1 MPGWNHDCP
10 MLDISEEK
18 HAMNRFIKRRAKT
31 GPGAVLLIAA
41 MATSCAC
48 AQGFPSRPVKIVAP
62 FPPGGA
68 VDAVSRLL
76 AIQLREPFGQPVLVE
91 NIIGATGQIGVE
103 HVARAQPDGHT
114 AVLAASAAIVINPH
128 LSKLSYDPLKDLV
141 PITNATTSPSALAV
155 HASVPAKTLLEF
167 IDYVKARPGK
177 VSYAV
182 SGIGSQLHLAGELL
196 KQRTGI
202 DMLAVPYKGTAPST
216 MAVVANEVPATIS
229 DLTTLRS
236 HHLAGKIRI
245 LAVVDAKRTEAA
257 PDIPTVAEAGVP
269 GFVASGWLGLF
280 TTAGTPPEVVAR
292 WNKEVVAILR
302 KPDIQKTLLGMGVE
316 ADPNP
321 TPEAAAAFVRTEY
334 AKWGAAIKAS
344 NIKLD
349 GGAQ

>member
-1 MPGWNHDCP
+1 MNT
-10 MLDISEEK
+10 LLRR
-18 HAMNRFIKRRAKT
+18 HANFSAAIALT
-31 GPGAVLLIAA
+31 IAA
-41 MATSCAC
+41 AGFGCAN
-48 AQGFPSRPVKIVAP
+48 AQPFPNRPVKIVAP

-76 AIQLREPFGQPVLVE
+76 AIQLREPFGQNVLVE

-128 LSKLSYDPLKDLV
+128 LAKLSYDSLKDLV
-141 PITNATTSPSALAV
+141 AITNATTSPSALAV
-155 HASVPAKTLLEF
+155 HASVPAKTLMEF

-182 SGIGSQLHLAGELL
+182 SGIGSQLHLAGEIL

-229 DLTTLRS
+229 DLTTLRP

-245 LAVVDAKRTEAA
+245 LAVVDARRTAAA

-292 WNKEVVAILR
+292 WNKEVVSILR

-321 TPEAAAAFVRTEY
+321 TPEAAATFVRSEH
-334 AKWGAAIKAS
+334 AKWGAAIKAG
-344 NIKLD
+344 NIKLEE
-349 GGAQ
+349 AAR